1 MTSPQASVKV
11 DYLSLMEAKEEDFRK
26 VASEVRSKLIP
37 KQGVD
42 YKVSIA
48 LRPELKEGERLI
60 TFTHS
65 ACPYCRSLLT
75 AVLFERDGKVWIRKI
90 CPEHGEIE
98 EIYWGNYELYAKF
111 RRWQE
116 DGKGVDNPHLPL
128 AAPCPFNC
136 GICPR
141 HKSHPALVNIVLTN
155 RCDLSCWY
163 CFFYSEKVGYV
174 YEPTLEHLKFMVR
187 ALREISPVPVKAV
200 QLTGGEP
207 TLRDDLIEIIEMVK
221 ELGITH
227 VQVNTHAI
235 KLAYEPELAVRLR
248 RAGTN
253 VLYVSFDGVTPYTN
267 PKNHW
272 EVPYALENCKRAGL
286 GVVLVPTIIKGFN
299 DHELGDI
306 IRFALKHSEI
316 VRGVNFQPV
325 SLTGRIPKLEREK
338 YRITI
343 PEVIAA
349 LEEQTGGEISKE
361 DWYPVP
367 SIAPLSQLIEG
378 LTGRSQFTLTNHFAC
393 GAATYVFKDGG
404 KIIPI
409 TRFVKVDELL
419 EYLREKARELGGG
432 GNKYL
437 VLLKILAKLNSFVE
451 WGKAPSSLRRRR
463 SLLKLLYK
471 ILIKHDYSSLGEFH
485 YKTLF
490 LGMMHFQDL
499 YNHDV
504 ARVQR
509 CNIFYVTPDGRLVP
523 FCSFNVLPELYRD
536 RVQKAFGVPLKD
548 WEKRTGV
555 RITDYKY
562 RRNLRKLVEGEVYRR
577 YYEGVVNI
585 NSIPFEDHVNA
596 SKRFGIPL
604 SG

>member
-1 MTSPQASVKV
+1 MSSAQASVRV

-26 VASEVRSKLIP
+26 VASKVRNKLIP

-75 AVLFERDGKVWIRKI
+75 AALFERDGKVWIRKI

-98 EIYWGNYELYAKF
+98 EIYWGDYELYTKF

-116 DGKGVDNPHLPL
+116 DGRGVDNPHLPL

-163 CFFYSEKVGYV
+163 CFFYSEKAGYV

-187 ALREISPVPVKAV
+187 ALREMSPISVKAV

-207 TLRDDLIEIIEMVK
+207 TLRDDLIEIIEMIK
-221 ELGITH
+221 EFGITH

-235 KLAYEPELAVRLR
+235 KLAYEPELAVKLR
-248 RAGTN
+248 KAGTN

-306 IRFALKHSEI
+306 VRFALKHSEI

-343 PEVIAA
+343 PEAIAA

-367 SIAPLSQLIEG
+367 SIAPLSRLVEG
-378 LTGRSQFTLTNHFAC
+378 LTGRPQFTLTNHFAC
-393 GAATYVFKDGG
+393 GAATYVFKDGD
-404 KIIPI
+404 KIVPI
-409 TRFVKVDELL
+409 TRFVKVDGLL
-419 EYLREKARELGGG
+419 EYLREKAHELEGG

-451 WGKAPSSLRRRR
+451 WRKAPSSLRRRR
-463 SLLKLLYK
+463 SLLRLLYK

-485 YKTLF
+485 YRTLF

-548 WEKRTGV
+548 WERRTGV
-555 RITDYKY
+555 KIADYKY
-562 RRNLRKLVEGEVYRR
+562 RRNLRKLVEGDVYRR
-577 YYEGVVNI
+577 YYEGIVNV
-585 NSIPFEDHVNA
+585 NSIPFEDHINA